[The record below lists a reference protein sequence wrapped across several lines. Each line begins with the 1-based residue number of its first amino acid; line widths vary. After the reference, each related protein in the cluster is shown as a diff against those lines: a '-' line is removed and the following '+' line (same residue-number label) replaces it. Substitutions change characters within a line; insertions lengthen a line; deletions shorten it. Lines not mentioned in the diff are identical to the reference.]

1 MDILQLQHYIPNSY
15 TPNTFTAGPLLH
27 TSLYVVLFV
36 TLVSYAE
43 VCCTLIIIMAV
54 PIESWQEFEKHVL
67 HYKGSKVVVVD
78 FWAASC
84 GDCIVLAPFF
94 YTLAE
99 KNKQCDFYEVDV
111 EEEGTSEVKNWAKIK
126 KLPTIKFYKYGE
138 CIETIEGGAQGKI
151 SAAVAKHKNA

>member
-1 MDILQLQHYIPNSY
+1 
-15 TPNTFTAGPLLH
+15 
-27 TSLYVVLFV
+27 
-36 TLVSYAE
+36 
-43 VCCTLIIIMAV
+43 MAV
-54 PIESWQEFEKHVL
+54 PLESWKEFEKHVL
-67 HYKGSKVVVVD
+67 HYKGSKIVVVD

-111 EEEGTSEVKNWAKIK
+111 EETTEVANWAKIK
-126 KLPTIKFYKYGE
+126 KLPTIKFYKYGQ